1 MSDTRYNQ
9 QLAVQVDKGIE
20 LLAQMGAANAW
31 IYMQSKQVPRSVILR
46 VLAYPEQRRDS
57 STRKPASLH

>member
-9 QLAVQVDKGIE
+9 QLAVQVDRGIE
-20 LLAQMGAANAW
+20 LLAQKGAANAW

-46 VLAYPEQRRDS
+46 VLAYPEQRR
-57 STRKPASLH
+57 HH

>member
-1 MSDTRYNQ
+1 MSDTRYDQ

-46 VLAYPEQRRDS
+46 VLAYPEQRRHS
-57 STRKPASLH
+57 SASPSLH

>member
-57 STRKPASLH
+57 SGRAALH

>member
-9 QLAVQVDKGIE
+9 QMAVQVDKGIE

-31 IYMQSKQVPRSVILR
+31 FYMQSKRVPRNVTLR
-46 VLAYPEQRRDS
+46 VLAYPEQRRQHGE
-57 STRKPASLH
+57 PVSLH